1 MRFELRVRK
10 NILSIWGYL
19 FLLFPHIFPVG
30 IQHLYNLNSVVFRLT
45 ILSSIIIITIYAVN
59 IVKGTKKIN
68 ALVGSSALFSLYLI
82 LITAIK
88 GQAVYRSITYVMAFW
103 AEILWADL
111 FVHRFGIRG
120 ISSLTKLTALYA
132 IINTVFLVVSPEFF
146 GAELSYRRYC
156 FISNDNSLLPFL
168 LPSMI
173 ICLVYLELVGKRE
186 SMMRFFLVFLIYGLS
201 IYIVWTGTGV
211 ILFTLF
217 IIFALLRRTGIWKFL
232 SVKKVA
238 LISGVS
244 VFLFVRFRI
253 QDYFVQLFSVVQ
265 KDMTFSGRTTIWALG
280 LELIKESW
288 LFGSGMS
295 ESDLLFSIG
304 STRDFTVHNQFLQFI
319 IWGGVIL
326 LLLYFFMIFSA
337 YKGMYK
343 RGNTVSEKIKMYS
356 NLGLF
361 AMLYYYVFEVHNSAP
376 MFLIMLVLVYYLNML
391 NCDSVYE
398 KY

>member
-1 MRFELRVRK
+1 MRSGLRVRK
-10 NILSIWGYL
+10 DTLLIWGYL
-19 FLLFPHIFPVG
+19 LLLFPHIFPVG
-30 IQHLYNLNSVVFRLT
+30 IQHLYSLNSVVFRT
-45 ILSSIIIITIYAVN
+45 TVLSSIIIIVIYIVN
-59 IVKGTKKIN
+59 IVNGTKKIN
-68 ALVGSSALFSLYLI
+68 ELVGLSALFSLYLI

-88 GQAVYRSITYVMAFW
+88 GQAVYRSITYAVAFW
-103 AEILWADL
+103 SEVLWADL
-111 FVHRFGIRG
+111 FVHRFRIRG

-168 LPSMI
+168 MPSMI
-173 ICLVYLELVGKRE
+173 INLVYLELAGKRE
-186 SMMRFFLVFLIYGLS
+186 RIMGFILVFLIYGLS
-201 IYIVWTGTGV
+201 IYITWTRTGV

-217 IIFALLRRTGIWKFL
+217 IILALLRRTRIWKFL
-232 SVKKVA
+232 SVTKAVF
-238 LISGVS
+238 ISTVS

-280 LELIKESW
+280 LELIKGSW
-288 LFGSGMS
+288 LFGSGMT

-304 STRDFTVHNQFLQFI
+304 STRDFTAHNQFLQFI

-326 LLLYFFMIFSA
+326 LFLYFLMIFTA

-343 RGNTVSEKIKMYS
+343 RENAVSEKIKMYS

-376 MFLIMLVLVYYLNML
+376 MFLIMLVIVYYLNML
-391 NCDSVYE
+391 NCNSVYE